1 MNDRSRFRNSI
12 FTKLL
17 LILITTGFLV
27 QIIVILFLVFQ
38 FFPKPGGQ
46 IEKNLQRYCELL
58 AQEIGTPP
66 DTVKAKQIA
75 ENYSLTIE
83 YEAQK
88 SHWIFNERIRSNSN
102 FRKFFQLNKFVV
114 NNSDGSKFII
124 STRFRPYEGSQRWN
138 FILLLA
144 GIAAIVFVAYV
155 LIRLL
160 LQPIKALD
168 VGVKQVAGGNLDYR
182 IESGRKDELG
192 NLTRSY
198 NEMSQKIKEMLHAR
212 DQLLRDVSHEL
223 RSPLTRMKVALEF
236 LRPENRVAS
245 LAADIQDMEYLI
257 QEILESE
264 KLKNGYG
271 KLNLQTH
278 NIADLVRSFSENCK
292 GRKPGLKLVGI
303 PERIMVNIDS
313 ERIRLALKNI
323 IENAFKYSKKDSRA
337 IQVNMESGSRS
348 VRIKISD
355 DGIGIP
361 PEDIPYVFEPF
372 YRVERS
378 RSKKIGGY
386 GLGLSIC
393 RTIIQAHGGTISL
406 TPNRPR
412 GTTVIIEL
420 PLLQEP
426 QGQV

>member
-1 MNDRSRFRNSI
+1 MSDRSRFRNSI

-17 LILITTGFLV
+17 LILITTGLFV
-27 QIIVILFLVFQ
+27 QVIVILFIVVL

-46 IEKNLQRYCELL
+46 IEKNLQRYSEFL
-58 AQEIGTPP
+58 AKEIGTPP

-75 ENYSLTIE
+75 EKYSLTIE
-83 YEAQK
+83 YEARNN
-88 SHWIFNERIRSNSN
+88 HWVFNERVRSDSTL
-102 FRKFFQLNKFVV
+102 RKFFQFNRFVV
-114 NNSDGSKFII
+114 NNPDGSKFII
-124 STRFRPYEGSQRWN
+124 STRFRPYVGSQRWN
-138 FILLLA
+138 FIFLLA

-168 VGVKQVAGGNLDYR
+168 MGVKQVARGNLEYR

-236 LRPENRVAS
+236 LKPRTRVKS

-271 KLNLQTH
+271 KLNLQMH
-278 NIADLVRSFSENCK
+278 NIAEIVRSFSESFK
-292 GRKPGLKLVGI
+292 GRKPGLTLVDI
-303 PERIMVNIDS
+303 PERLMVNIDS
-313 ERIRLALKNI
+313 ERIRLSLKNI
-323 IENAFKYSKKDSRA
+323 IENAFKYSKKDRRD
-337 IQVNMESGSRS
+337 IEMRVERGSGS

-361 PEDIPYVFEPF
+361 REEIPYVFEPF

-393 RTIIQAHGGTISL
+393 RTIIQAHGGSISL
-406 TPNRPR
+406 TPNQPR
-412 GTTVIIEL
+412 GTTVSIEL
-420 PLLQEP
+420 PLHQVS
-426 QGQV
+426 QG